1 MDSFEKFTLFCVVIV
16 IASVSVILVA
26 TVQIMYRLEDG
37 INRENTELL
46 QEIGAP
52 RRASELYNDQAR
64 NATEIPLLTM
74 IIRASKHNYA
84 LRRTIRRTWARED
97 SRVEHRFVLR
107 SGSRR
112 TQHQPTEGDELSVW
126 LKALQHRETG
136 AINARYVLFVNESF
150 FVNTPLLLE
159 AIERVLP
166 REAFMLCTPVQALEP
181 ERANV
186 TCNTS
191 NPILVS
197 NDVVRGTALHPTIHD
212 GRRLY
217 LNLRETEALVRRQV
231 DDVSGL
237 TYFFTA
243 SLLRFS
249 AKIPLT
255 RLIDQLWSATGGND
269 MPVEY

>member
-1 MDSFEKFTLFCVVIV
+1 MELFEKFTLCCVVIV

-26 TVQIMYRLEDG
+26 SVQLMHRLEDG
-37 INRENTELL
+37 INRDNSKLL
-46 QEIGAP
+46 QKIGAP
-52 RRASELYNDQAR
+52 RTGSDLYTGR
-64 NATEIPLLTM
+64 ESNAFEGPLLVL
-74 IIRASKHNYA
+74 IIRSSKENYA

-107 SGSRR
+107 SGTYRPKHLS
-112 TQHQPTEGDELSVW
+112 TDEDELDAW
-126 LKALQHRETG
+126 LKALQHRETV
-136 AINARYVLFVNESF
+136 ATNARYVLFVNESV

-166 REAFMLCTPVQALEP
+166 KEAFVLCTPMQTSVP
-181 ERANV
+181 ERNV

-191 NPILVS
+191 NPVLVS
-197 NDVVRGTALHPTIHD
+197 MDVVRGGTAQNHTVHD

-217 LNLRETEALVRRQV
+217 LNRRETEALVRHQV

-237 TYFFTA
+237 TFFFTG

-255 RLIDQLWSATGGND
+255 RMIDQLWTSTGGND
-269 MPVEY
+269 TPVEY